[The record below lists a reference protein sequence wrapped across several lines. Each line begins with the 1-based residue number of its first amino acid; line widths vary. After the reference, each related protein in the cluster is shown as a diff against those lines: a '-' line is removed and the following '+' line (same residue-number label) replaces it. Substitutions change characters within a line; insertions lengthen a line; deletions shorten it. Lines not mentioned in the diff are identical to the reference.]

1 MDQFANWTIED
12 KPTTDLYYSVTFKK
26 LGKYCTNIGLSSIQ
40 ITLKKI
46 EESDI
51 FTSKKEI
58 VTN

>member
-26 LGKYCTNIGLSSIQ
+26 LGKYCANIGLSSIQ